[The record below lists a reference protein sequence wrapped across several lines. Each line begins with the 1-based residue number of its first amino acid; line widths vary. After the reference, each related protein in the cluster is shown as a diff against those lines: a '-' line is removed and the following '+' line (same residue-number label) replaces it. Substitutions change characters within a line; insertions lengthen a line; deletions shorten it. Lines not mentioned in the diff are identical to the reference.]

1 MPETLFPRFL
11 EARVSESL
19 GDTRVTAV
27 TGPRQSGKTT
37 LIQKF
42 TSDKRPYYT
51 LDDPATYEA
60 ATYDPLGF
68 VKRIEYGAID
78 EIQRVPEL
86 ILAIKMSVDS
96 DPRPGRFLLTGS
108 ADILT
113 IPTISESLAGRMSI
127 NRLLPLSQAEVEGVH
142 VSILDDLFEADDAPF
157 KRTAYKVDDLEHRV
171 LKGGYPEIQRKTSNR
186 SRQEWLANYVETIL
200 SRDIKEILDAY
211 RLTNLSQ
218 LIQATAIQSGQLVV
232 HAEIAKRMGLDTKTV
247 QRYMATLE
255 QMYLLKY
262 LPAWH
267 SNELK
272 RLLKTPKLHF
282 LDSGLAAA
290 IRQIDLPTIQSNH
303 TLFEPLL
310 KSFVFSELQK
320 LSSFSDHWLSFHH
333 FRDKDMAEVD
343 FAISS
348 SGNAFVGIE
357 VKASATV
364 RSRDFAGLRKLRLA
378 TGPSF
383 RFGVLLYTGT
393 RIVPFGD
400 ALFAA
405 PVSVLWT

>member
-19 GDTRVTAV
+19 GDTRVTTV
-27 TGPRQSGKTT
+27 IGPRQSGKTT

-51 LDDPATYEA
+51 LDDLTTYEA

-68 VKRIEYGAID
+68 IKRIECGAID

-86 ILAIKMSVDS
+86 IPAIKMSVDS

-127 NRLLPLSQAEVEGVH
+127 NRLLPLSQAEIEGVQ
-142 VSILDDLFEADDAPF
+142 VSFLDDLFETDDSPF
-157 KRTAYKVDDLEHRV
+157 KRTTYRVDDLEHRV
-171 LKGGYPEIQRKTSNR
+171 LKGGYPEMQRKTSER
-186 SRQEWLANYVETIL
+186 ARQEWSANYVETIL

-211 RLTNLSQ
+211 RLTDLSQ

-232 HAEIAKRMGLDTKTV
+232 HAEIAKRMGLDTKTI

-290 IRQIDLPTIQSNH
+290 IRQIGLRTIQSDR
-303 TLFEPLL
+303 TSFGPLL
-310 KSFVFSELQK
+310 ESFVFSELQK
-320 LSSFSDHWLSFHH
+320 LSSFSDRWLSFHH
-333 FRDKDMAEVD
+333 FRDKDRKGVD
-343 FAISS
+343 FVISS
-348 SGNAFVGIE
+348 GGNAIVGIE

-364 RSRDFAGLRKLRLA
+364 RPRDFAGLRKLQFA

-393 RIVPFGD
+393 QIVPFGD
-400 ALFAA
+400 ALFAV

>member
-19 GDTRVTAV
+19 DDTRVTAV

-51 LDDPATYEA
+51 LDDPTTYEA

-68 VKRIEYGAID
+68 IRRIECGAID

-86 ILAIKMSVDS
+86 IPAIKMSVDS
-96 DPRPGRFLLTGS
+96 DPRPGRFLLTGT

-127 NRLLPLSQAEVEGVH
+127 NRLLPLSQAEIEGVQ
-142 VSILDDLFEADDAPF
+142 VSILDDLFEADDAPL
-157 KRTAYKVDDLEHRV
+157 KRTTYGVDDLEHRV
-171 LKGGYPEIQRKTSNR
+171 LKGGYPEMQRKTSER
-186 SRQEWLANYVETIL
+186 ARREWSANYVETIL

-211 RLTNLSQ
+211 RLNDLTK
-218 LIQATAIQSGQLVV
+218 LIHATAIQSGQLVV
-232 HAEIAKRMGLDTKTV
+232 HAEIAKRMGLDAKTV

-290 IRQIDLPTIQSNH
+290 VRQIDLRTIQSDR
-303 TLFEPLL
+303 TVFGPLL
-310 KSFVFSELQK
+310 ESFVYSELQK
-320 LSSFSDHWLSFHH
+320 LASWSKHRLFFNH
-333 FRDKDMAEVD
+333 FRDKDWKGVD
-343 FAISS
+343 FVISGG
-348 SGNAFVGIE
+348 GNAIVGIE

-364 RSRDFAGLRKLRLA
+364 RPRDFAGLRKLQFA
-378 TGPSF
+378 TGPVF

-393 RIVPFGD
+393 QIVPFGD
-400 ALFAA
+400 AHFAV

>member
-1 MPETLFPRFL
+1 MPKTLFPRFL

-19 GDTRVTAV
+19 NDTRVTAV
-27 TGPRQSGKTT
+27 TGPRQAGKTT

-51 LDDPATYEA
+51 LDDPTTYEA

-78 EIQRVPEL
+78 EIQRVPGL

-127 NRLLPLSQAEVEGVH
+127 NRLLPLSQAEIEGVQ
-142 VSILDDLFEADDAPF
+142 VSILDDLFEADGTPF
-157 KRTAYKVDDLEHRV
+157 KRTAYEVDDLEHRV
-171 LKGGYPEIQRKTSNR
+171 LKGGYPEIQRKTSER
-186 SRQEWLANYVETIL
+186 ARQEWSANYVETIL

-211 RLTNLSQ
+211 RLTDLSQ

-232 HAEIAKRMGLDTKTV
+232 HAEVAKRMGLDTKTV

-290 IRQIDLPTIQSNH
+290 IRQIDLRTIQSNR
-303 TLFEPLL
+303 TVFGPLL
-310 KSFVFSELQK
+310 ESFVFSELQK
-320 LSSFSDHWLSFHH
+320 LSSFSDHWLLFHH
-333 FRDKDMAEVD
+333 FRDKDGKGVD
-343 FAISS
+343 FVISS
-348 SGNAFVGIE
+348 GGNAFVGIE

-364 RSRDFAGLRKLRLA
+364 RPSDFAGLRKLQFA

-383 RFGVLLYTGT
+383 RFGILLYTGT
-393 RIVPFGD
+393 QVVPFGNG
-400 ALFAA
+400 LFAA

>member
-1 MPETLFPRFL
+1 MHRTLFPRFL

-19 GDTRVTAV
+19 DDTRVTAV

-37 LIQKF
+37 LVQKF
-42 TSDKRPYYT
+42 TSDRRPYYT
-51 LDDPATYEA
+51 LDDPTTYEA

-68 VKRIEYGAID
+68 IKRIECGVID

-86 ILAIKMSVDS
+86 IPAIKMSVDS

-127 NRLLPLSQAEVEGVH
+127 NRLLPLSQAEIEGVQA
-142 VSILDDLFEADDAPF
+142 SILDDLFEADDSPF
-157 KRTAYKVDDLEHRV
+157 KRTTYGIDDLEHRV
-171 LKGGYPEIQRKTSNR
+171 LKGGYPEMQRKTSER
-186 SRQEWLANYVETIL
+186 ARREWSANYVENIL

-211 RLTNLSQ
+211 RLTDLSQ

-232 HAEIAKRMGLDTKTV
+232 HAEIAKRMGHDTKTV

-290 IRQIDLPTIQSNH
+290 VRQIDLRTIQSNR
-303 TLFEPLL
+303 TVFGPLL
-310 KSFVFSELQK
+310 ESFVYSELQK
-320 LSSFSDHWLSFHH
+320 LASWSKHRLFFNH
-333 FRDKDMAEVD
+333 FRDKDRKGVD
-343 FAISS
+343 FVISS
-348 SGNAFVGIE
+348 GGNAIVGIE

-364 RSRDFAGLRKLRLA
+364 RPRDFAGLRKLQFA

-393 RIVPFGD
+393 QIVPFGD
-400 ALFAA
+400 ALFAV

>member
-19 GDTRVTAV
+19 DDTRVTAV

-42 TSDKRPYYT
+42 ASDKRPYYT
-51 LDDPATYEA
+51 LDDTATYEA
-60 ATYDPLGF
+60 ATYDPVGF

-86 ILAIKMSVDS
+86 ILAIKMSVDT

-108 ADILT
+108 ANILT

-142 VSILDDLFEADDAPF
+142 VSILDDLFEADDTPF

-171 LKGGYPEIQRKTSNR
+171 LKGGYPEIQRKTSKR
-186 SRQEWLANYVETIL
+186 ARQEWLANYVETIL
-200 SRDIKEILDAY
+200 SGDIKEILDAY
-211 RLTNLSQ
+211 RLTDLSQ
-218 LIQATAIQSGQLVV
+218 LIQATAMQSGQLVV

-247 QRYMATLE
+247 QRYMAALE
-255 QMYLLKY
+255 QMYLLNY

-290 IRQIDLPTIQSNH
+290 IRQIDLRKIQGNH
-303 TLFEPLL
+303 AVFEPLL

-320 LSSFSDHWLSFHH
+320 LSSFSDRWLSFHH

-343 FAISS
+343 FVISS
-348 SGNAFVGIE
+348 AGNAFVGIE

-364 RSRDFAGLRKLRLA
+364 RSRDFAGLRKLQLA

-393 RIVPFGD
+393 QIVPFGD

-405 PVSVLWT
+405 PVSILWA